1 MISLNSIFLSSTEQ
15 STLRLSNQIMPMQTD
30 ALSFMNFLKA
40 YADHNKDSQIAF
52 TLSPEVS
59 QSVLND
65 TNGSIENKL
74 IINPGATEN
83 KPDLFQKAELVS
95 NSINQIIKGITTAE
109 ISSLENNSLS
119 QAQKN
124 YQIIT
129 SEPLYININQ
139 LKEVIGFFT
148 SPEIFAAEK
157 INTEEIGLNP
167 PIIQKLAIEGII
179 KELILSDK
187 ALIIPL
193 QGNDIVVEISEK
205 QNEIVNN
212 NDNILS
218 LLVNNKEEMLFADFT
233 KDEKN
238 NLLSI
243 PVVKENVSLEK
254 NESLLMSIQKAAT
267 GDELFK
273 VSLILNT
280 NKIVN
285 KEIPAEKDN
294 LLNETT
300 SKRVNNSSSSSGY
313 LTPLKENNLSAVQL
327 TETDNENITKLTGS
341 NNLDFLNNQMIKKE
355 IISPALSGENN
366 NPQIKNINITL
377 SKAESENTLINNN
390 VSNYVDEAVVDDKK
404 IVKEKSVEINSALQK
419 EVKTEEEVATNIIKV
434 KKHYQHQPAVLLN
447 HQSPKE
453 NNSSLAGN
461 NEIIPKENSGSQNNL
476 FNAETLQL
484 KDEKVNLLGITTSVK
499 DEKAVTGTNQVFVK
513 KAGLEEF
520 ITEYKPKQL
529 SFIISSKQVNSPDK
543 PESIIKNQPVNTPN
557 PNSVTSN
564 VVESLQ
570 YPKKIIDINRD
581 AAQIN
586 LNKKPV
592 AIEKESIQ
600 PIIIK
605 TGINDSFLVSETKKA
620 TEQPEQVNLKSTI
633 KTHQVHQ
640 NEKPEVKIPP
650 HTLQYPEKTIDNN
663 KNVVQINLSKK
674 PVAIEKESIQPIII
688 KTGINDSFLV
698 SETKKVTEQPEQVN
712 LKSTIKTHQV
722 HQNEKPEVKIPVPT
736 ISIEKEGKK
745 IVLHLNINEKPIQV
759 EVKSSPLNKETQFNE
774 KISYQLKTTIEEFVN
789 KEENNRT
796 PDIQASIRQDSV
808 KTERQKFELNNEIPV
823 KEQMK
828 NPGNDL
834 SRFIRS
840 TQEEIR
846 TTLNVQPDK
855 KNEEYILQTNNKE
868 ELKKL
873 IYTQGKTDSSF
884 FINENARE
892 SVKYISSFI
901 QRPELRREIEQYQSI
916 PAKENIFRN
925 AVSYITAK
933 NVYDEIKIPLN
944 DVNLNKI
951 SEEIKEAKTETSINL
966 NTDPVKKHEEPI
978 KNVIT
983 ETPQTVQQKQ
993 VQQVEKKEV
1002 EQTITSNESGNQK
1015 STIKDSVEWI
1025 NDGIR
1030 SGSTSPNDKVEA
1042 AAKPVMK
1049 EFTRHVK
1056 AAEIIKEIAQFI
1068 QRKEDST
1075 LILRVTPVEL
1085 GALKISIKEMNQ
1097 LVRADIEVETEHV
1110 KNLVETNISQLRETL
1125 QLNGVQLSSLT
1136 ISLNSSEQK
1145 NQKSAYLK
1153 KKQQTERDTKEINEK
1168 SESIQKRM
1176 GYNTYD
1182 YVV

>member
-640 NEKPEVKIPP
+640 NEKPEVKIP
-650 HTLQYPEKTIDNN
+650 
-663 KNVVQINLSKK
+663 
-674 PVAIEKESIQPIII
+674 
-688 KTGINDSFLV
+688 
-698 SETKKVTEQPEQVN
+698 
-712 LKSTIKTHQV
+712 
-722 HQNEKPEVKIPVPT
+722 VPT

-1085 GALKISIKEMNQ
+1085 GALKISLKEMNQ